1 MREKYDH
8 YVEPA
13 QGIKYGVL
21 NGLYYSNTVIFV
33 KLPSDTGLYGY
44 NNKYYRFARDLR
56 KRTGATIICSPHYG
70 EETSKQFDLEVLNQY
85 AWSSK
90 PTFRL
95 IGVGDGARYCL
106 SHLYHKKSFDRVL
119 IVNMPISHELGE
131 TVELLTKVDKKKVKF
146 IYGDEDPAYRYTPLL
161 RRLYADVVTIKNCD
175 HNFTGRTST
184 FVGLKDFM

>member
-21 NGLYYSNTVIFV
+21 DGLNYSSTVIFV

-56 KRTGATIICSPHYG
+56 KRTGATIICSSHYG

-95 IGVGDGARYCL
+95 IGVGDGAKYCL
-106 SHLYHKKSFDRVL
+106 SHLYHK
-119 IVNMPISHELGE
+119 
-131 TVELLTKVDKKKVKF
+131 
-146 IYGDEDPAYRYTPLL
+146 
-161 RRLYADVVTIKNCD
+161 
-175 HNFTGRTST
+175 
-184 FVGLKDFM
+184 